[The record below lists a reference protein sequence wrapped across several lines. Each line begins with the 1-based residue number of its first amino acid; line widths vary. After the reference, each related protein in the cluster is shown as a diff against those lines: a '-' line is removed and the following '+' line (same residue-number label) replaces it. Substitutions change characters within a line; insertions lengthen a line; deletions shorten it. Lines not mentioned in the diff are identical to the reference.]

1 MNGRLKGVIVALSTA
16 VVGSAVTAGGIHAS
30 AAFFDTGPRAQAGST
45 PTPRTVSTATKP
57 ITRGDLVDK
66 ESIDGTLTYAG
77 DRTIK
82 AGSGGT
88 ITSLPAEGKTIKRG
102 KSLYHIDRRPRILLY
117 GKLPAYRTLKE
128 GVKRGPDVKQ
138 LERNLR
144 ALGYK
149 KNMTVDTRFTDAT
162 RRAVRAWQKDTG
174 MERDG
179 EVTPADIVF
188 VPEEVR
194 VSETVVEVGDQV
206 AQQRPVLKTTATD
219 RLVRINLD
227 ADRQDI
233 AKVGKKVTVKLAG
246 VKKATG
252 KISRIA
258 KVAKTVKRADNQESG
273 ATVEVEIKV
282 SAKSLGSLD
291 EAPVTVELERRRAEN
306 VLTVPVEALLA
317 LPEGGYGVEIVEPG
331 KAPVRTPVKTGA
343 FGNGRVEVS
352 GAGLAE
358 GLQVSVS
365 GR

>member
-1 MNGRLKGVIVALSTA
+1 MSGRLKGVLVALCTA
-16 VVGSAVTAGGIHAS
+16 AAGSAVTAAGVHAS
-30 AAFFDTGPRAQAGST
+30 AAFFDAGPRARPAAT
-45 PTPRTVSTATKP
+45 PTPTRAVTATKP

-66 ESIDGTLTYAG
+66 ESVSGTLTYAG
-77 DRTIK
+77 ERTIK
-82 AGSGGT
+82 AGAGGT
-88 ITSLPAEGKTIKRG
+88 ITSLPAEGKVIKRG
-102 KSLYHIDRRPRILLY
+102 RALYHVDRRPRVLLY

-128 GVKRGPDVKQ
+128 GVRRGPDVEQ

-144 ALGYK
+144 ALGYRK
-149 KNMTVDTRFTDAT
+149 GMTVDTRFTAAT
-162 RRAVRAWQKDTG
+162 RRAVRAWQKDRG

-179 EVTPADIVF
+179 EVSPADIVF
-188 VPEEVR
+188 LAEEVR
-194 VSETVVEVGDQV
+194 VSETNVEIGDQIP
-206 AQQRPVLKTTATD
+206 AQRPVLKVTGTD
-219 RLVRINLD
+219 RLVRIDLD

-233 AKVGKKVTVKLAG
+233 AKVGRKVTVKLADG
-246 VKKATG
+246 RKATG
-252 KISRIA
+252 RISRVA
-258 KVAKTVKRADNQESG
+258 KVAKVAKRSDNQESG

-282 SAKSLGSLD
+282 SARSLGSLD

-317 LPEGGYGVEIVEPG
+317 LPEGGYGVEVVEPG
-331 KAPVRTPVKTGA
+331 RLTRVPVKTGA

>member
-1 MNGRLKGVIVALSTA
+1 MNGRLKGVLVALGTA
-16 VVGSAVTAGGIHAS
+16 AVGSAVTAGGVHAS
-30 AAFFDTGPRAQAGST
+30 AAFFDAGPRAHADST

-57 ITRGDLVDK
+57 ITRGDLVDR

-77 DRTIK
+77 NRTIK

-88 ITSLPAEGKTIKRG
+88 ITSLPAEGKVIKRG
-102 KSLYHIDRRPRILLY
+102 GALYHIDRHPRILLY

-128 GVKRGPDVKQ
+128 GVKRGPDVEQ

-149 KNMTVDTRFTDAT
+149 KDMTVDTRFTDAT
-162 RRAVRAWQKDTG
+162 RRAVREWQKDRG

-179 EVTPADIVF
+179 KVSPSDIVF
-188 VPEEVR
+188 LPEEVR
-194 VSETVVEVGDQV
+194 VSETSVEVGDQI
-206 AQQRPVLKTTATD
+206 APQRPVLDVTETD

-227 ADRQDI
+227 ADKQDI

-246 VKKATG
+246 GQKAAG

-258 KVAKTVKRADNQESG
+258 KVAKTVKRSDNQESG

-317 LPEGGYGVEIVEPG
+317 LPEGGYGVEVVEPG
-331 KAPVRTPVKTGA
+331 KPPARIPVKTGA

-358 GLQVSVS
+358 GMQVSVS